1 MAIARTVRVRG
12 ESEVEKVIFST
23 KFLMLSLFAVFFALI
38 YITVKVEA
46 VKIGYEISANKNK
59 EEETSKRNLILR
71 AEFMKLKSP
80 ERVESIAEELGF
92 RFPTQE
98 DLIYIEEK
106 TVIGERK

>member
-1 MAIARTVRVRG
+1 
-12 ESEVEKVIFST
+12 
-23 KFLMLSLFAVFFALI
+23 
-38 YITVKVEA
+38 
-46 VKIGYEISANKNK
+46 
-59 EEETSKRNLILR
+59 
-71 AEFMKLKSP
+71 MKLKSP